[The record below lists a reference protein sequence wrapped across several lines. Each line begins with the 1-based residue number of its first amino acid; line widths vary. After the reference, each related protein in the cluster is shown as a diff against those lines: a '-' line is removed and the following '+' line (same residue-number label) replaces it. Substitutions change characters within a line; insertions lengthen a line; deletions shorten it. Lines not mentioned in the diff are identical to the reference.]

1 MIGSVRRCHNVF
13 LMISF
18 EHKMSLKIE
27 HVGAIRRWYVSD
39 VLLGLVCW
47 FRSLVAL
54 ISIRSVCK
62 FGMLVLSMVASV
74 DEFQLF
80 QCVPFVCLE

>member
-1 MIGSVRRCHNVF
+1 MD
-13 LMISF
+13 
-18 EHKMSLKIE
+18 LKIE

-74 DEFQLF
+74 DEYQLF

>member
-1 MIGSVRRCHNVF
+1 MVASVRRCHNVF

-18 EHKMSLKIE
+18 EHKMDLKIE

-54 ISIRSVCK
+54 VSIRSVCK
-62 FGMLVLSMVASV
+62 FGMLVPLR
-74 DEFQLF
+74 F
-80 QCVPFVCLE
+80 VPLAKRIVIQPLTQG

>member
-1 MIGSVRRCHNVF
+1 MA
-13 LMISF
+13 
-18 EHKMSLKIE
+18 LKIE

-54 ISIRSVCK
+54 VSIRCVCK
-62 FGMLVLSMVASV
+62 FGMLVPLR
-74 DEFQLF
+74 F
-80 QCVPFVCLE
+80 VPLTKRIVIQPLTQG

>member
-1 MIGSVRRCHNVF
+1 MVGPVRRWHNVF
-13 LMISF
+13 LMKSF
-18 EHKMSLKIE
+18 EHEMSLKIE

-54 ISIRSVCK
+54 VSIRSVCK
-62 FGMLVLSMVASV
+62 FGMLVPLR
-74 DEFQLF
+74 F
-80 QCVPFVCLE
+80 VPLAKRIVLQPLTQG

>member
-1 MIGSVRRCHNVF
+1 MD
-13 LMISF
+13 
-18 EHKMSLKIE
+18 LKIE

-54 ISIRSVCK
+54 VSIRSVCN
-62 FGMLVLSMVASV
+62 FGMLVPLR
-74 DEFQLF
+74 F
-80 QCVPFVCLE
+80 VPLAKRIVLQPLTQG